1 MVGWGWALALL
12 GIGTILVVLEFFV
25 PSAGLLGIAAVLCL
39 VTAVVVGYL
48 DSILT
53 GTTILGLEML
63 GIPILLT
70 LMVRVW
76 PHTPIGKRLFL
87 APPDEASVS
96 PLKEQEEA
104 LRKLIGKSGVARST
118 MTPSGV
124 VVIEGRTYDALAD
137 GEAVSA
143 GEAVVVKTIRMNRV
157 IVRRQDRPIAP
168 GPDDRADVLSKS
180 LEELGI
186 EPFEMN
192 DSSGTSE
199 SKTLGS

>member
-12 GIGTILVVLEFFV
+12 GVGTILVVLEFFV

-48 DSILT
+48 DSMVT

-96 PLKEQEEA
+96 PLKEQEET

-137 GEAVSA
+137 GEAVSP
-143 GEAVVVKTIRMNRV
+143 GESIVVKTIRMNRV

-168 GPDDRADVLSKS
+168 GRDDRADVLSKS

-199 SKTLGS
+199 SKTSGN